1 MKIVKVLISIHLFI
15 AQAVAQDPTGIIN
28 LGSGEA
34 PDEVA
39 VGIGKERTRWS
50 SAASGNVLF
59 IQNVS
64 VPTPSLFPAELS
76 RISASAVLVRS
87 GDVCNIPTY
96 EHEAALQD
104 EQRAEEWMGAYCSI
118 PSKL

>member
-1 MKIVKVLISIHLFI
+1 MKLQSELAK
-15 AQAVAQDPTGIIN
+15 
-28 LGSGEA
+28 
-34 PDEVA
+34 
-39 VGIGKERTRWS
+39 KERGGS
-50 SAASGNVLF
+50 SAASGNVLS

-76 RISASAVLVRS
+76 RIRASAVLVRS

-104 EQRAEEWMGAYCSI
+104 EQRAERMDGCILFDTQQTVS
-118 PSKL
+118 P